1 MYLNVKERHGVIKKV
16 LISDE
21 FIDWRFHPGAKEL
34 PYEYSGHILR
44 DELLKHEPEIDVVYS
59 ESREQTK
66 KHLANADLILS
77 DFMRKSDL
85 EAAKR
90 LKWVHMR
97 GSGPDHYFKIS
108 EVGPDDFRRKG
119 IAITTSAGA
128 VSVVV
133 AEQVLCYMTMF
144 SRRMLHALEQQ
155 RKHLW
160 RRYGAFELCGMTAG
174 IIGLGAIGS
183 RVARLCRALEMRVLA
198 TELVPLEH
206 KEKADSVLPAKEYRS
221 LIKEADFV
229 VLACP
234 ITEETRL
241 IIRPETLGL
250 MKPTAC
256 LINVGRGELVDERAV
271 IAALRAKKLAGY
283 ASDNFGDASG
293 ELTADNLEDLPESS
307 ELWDAP
313 NVIITPNCAEA
324 AGKRYV
330 YMAENIATNIARW
343 KLGQPLLNRLVWNG
357 QQI

>member
-1 MYLNVKERHGVIKKV
+1 VIRKV

-34 PYEYSGHILR
+34 PYEYSGAILR
-44 DELLKHEPEIDVVYS
+44 DEILKHEPAVEVINS
-59 ESREQTK
+59 QSREQTK
-66 KHLANADLILS
+66 KHLPDADLILS
-77 DFMRKSDL
+77 DFMRKSDMD
-85 EAAKR
+85 AAR
-90 LKWVHMR
+90 QLKWVHMR

-108 EVGPDDFRRKG
+108 EVGPNDFRSRG

-155 RKHLW
+155 RKRLW
-160 RRYGAFELCGMTAG
+160 RRYGAFELCGMTVG

-183 RVARLCRALEMRVLA
+183 RVARVCRALEMRVTA
-198 TELVPLEH
+198 TELVPIEH
-206 KEKADSVLPAKEYRS
+206 KDKADSVLPANEYRAI
-221 LIKEADFV
+221 LKNADFV

-234 ITEETRL
+234 ITDQTRL
-241 IIRPETLGL
+241 LIRPDTLAL
-250 MKPTAC
+250 MKPSAC

-271 IAALRAKKLAGY
+271 IAALRQNKLAGY
-283 ASDNFGDASG
+283 ASDNFGDATG
-293 ELTADNLEDLPESS
+293 TLTADNLEDLPESS

-330 YMAENIATNIARW
+330 YMAENIAANIARW
-343 KLGQPLLNRLVWNG
+343 RLGQPLINRLVWQG

>member
-1 MYLNVKERHGVIKKV
+1 MIKKV

-34 PYEYSGHILR
+34 PHEYSGHILR
-44 DELLKHEPEIDVVYS
+44 DEILKRAPNVDVVFS
-59 ESREQTK
+59 ESRAETQ
-66 KHLANADLILS
+66 KHLPTSELVLS
-77 DFMRKSDL
+77 DFMRLSDL
-85 EAAKR
+85 DAAR
-90 LKWVHMR
+90 QLKWVHMR

-108 EVGPDDFRRKG
+108 EVGPDDFRRRG

-133 AEQVLCYMTMF
+133 AEQVVCYMTMF

-155 RKHLW
+155 RKHVW
-160 RRYGAFELCGMTAG
+160 RRYGALELCGMTVG
-174 IIGLGAIGS
+174 IIGIGAIGS
-183 RVARLCRALEMRVLA
+183 RVARLCRAMEMRVIA

-206 KEKADSVLPAKEYRS
+206 KEKADSVLPAEEYRTI
-221 LIKEADFV
+221 LKEADFV
-229 VLACP
+229 VLSCP
-234 ITEETRL
+234 ITDMTQRL
-241 IIRPETLGL
+241 IRPETLSL
-250 MKPTAC
+250 MKRTAY
-256 LINVGRGELVDERAV
+256 LINVGRGELVEERAV
-271 IAALRAKKLAGY
+271 VAALRQGKLAGY

-330 YMAENIATNIARW
+330 YMADNIAINIARMG
-343 KLGQPLLNRLVWNG
+343 LGQPLVNRLVWKG

>member
-1 MYLNVKERHGVIKKV
+1 MIRNV

-44 DELLKHEPEIDVVYS
+44 DEILKRAPGVDVVFS
-59 ESREQTK
+59 ESREQTR
-66 KHLANADLILS
+66 KHLRTADLILS
-77 DFMRKSDL
+77 DFMRRGDL
-85 EAAKR
+85 EAAKQ

-108 EVGPDDFRRKG
+108 EVGPDDFRGRK

-133 AEQVLCYMTMF
+133 AEQVICYMTMF

-160 RRYGAFELCGMTAG
+160 RRYGAYELCGQTVG
-174 IIGLGAIGS
+174 IVGLGAIGS
-183 RVARLCRALEMRVLA
+183 RVARLCRAMEMRVIA
-198 TELVPLEH
+198 TELVPSEH
-206 KEKADSVLPAKEYRS
+206 KEQADRVLFADDYS
-221 LIKEADFV
+221 ALLKEADFV

-234 ITEETRL
+234 ITEETQRL
-241 IIRPETLGL
+241 IRKETLAL
-250 MKPTAC
+250 MKPSSY
-256 LINVGRGELVDERAV
+256 LINVGRGELVEERDV
-271 IAALRAKKLAGY
+271 IAALRQGSLSGY

-307 ELWDAP
+307 ALWDAP

-330 YMAENIATNIARW
+330 YMAENIAINIARW
-343 KLGQPLLNRLVWNG
+343 RLGQPLVNRLVWKG